1 MQNQSIS
8 YKDEPLKKRA
18 LQSIKNVVDQATQRK
33 LSLES
38 CLDAKTLNRKVCKKR
53 LKETRQFLKKRQSFF
68 DDPYERVA
76 KRQRAKERGVAK
88 NAGHAFKKRVMR
100 SRSKDSQAKR
110 AVDASKKS
118 TILVPDL
125 DVPIEQVRADK
136 KMPLKEVS
144 VASVAK
150 ALEPNAYRDQ
160 VHKEMLED
168 IKQEKEDNIRAAEKA
183 LEAGD
188 KKGVTE
194 ALCKVGDQERI
205 AFIHQNMSQFM
216 AQKIAPPNCLEP
228 KPTLPD
234 PAPADKAPQA
244 RIEALQ
250 SALKA
255 QDQEGVVKA
264 LCAFDDKERPKVM
277 RENIPAFVIKQ
288 LQIDKA
294 CAALQQPA
302 PAG

>member
-1 MQNQSIS
+1 MRLFCVFFFLFSQPLVAWNWPDKHFFKKKVTVEDIAQEADNMQRTLQSRIDMLHMHAFSIS
-8 YKDEPLKKRA
+8 HKDEPLKKRA
-18 LQSIKNVVDQATQRK
+18 LQSVEKVMQQATQRK

-38 CLDAKTLNRKVCKKR
+38 CLDAQTLNRKVCQKR
-53 LKETRQFLKKRQSFF
+53 LKNIRQFLKKQKSFF

-88 NAGHAFKKRVMR
+88 NAGHAFKKRVIR
-100 SRSKDSQAKR
+100 SRSKDLQAKR
-110 AVDASKKS
+110 AVDASKES

-144 VASVAK
+144 VTSVAK

-160 VHKEMLED
+160 IHKEMLED
-168 IKQEKEDNIRAAEKA
+168 IKQEKEDNITSAKKA

-234 PAPADKAPQA
+234 PAPA
-244 RIEALQ
+244 
-250 SALKA
+250 
-255 QDQEGVVKA
+255 G
-264 LCAFDDKERPKVM
+264 
-277 RENIPAFVIKQ
+277 
-288 LQIDKA
+288 
-294 CAALQQPA
+294 
-302 PAG
+302 